1 MAILNNFTDKQM
13 GLMSGSNSTPSSYYP
28 TQFPGHF
35 VEFNV
40 YDKDDKY
47 ITTFSSLE
55 NDFPVTTS
63 PRVPSI
69 IENEE
74 LFHSNEVDGIH
85 YQILINPT
93 DALNRVEELK
103 AQIIPSG
110 KYTLEIN
117 FYRAFDSIPY
127 NSQSDIY
134 TPQLFHIVDEISNS
148 RKELRCA
155 IRNITNTEFIP
166 AEMNN
171 YLRTLG
177 SLDETSCI
185 IQTQWDSFT
194 TQEKLNNLAAA
205 QWKCYNFNWVLK
217 SEHYPGETFT
227 IINWEIDT
235 LTDPQLPTV
244 VFRFDKA
251 LPGLIKRLDEV
262 QIVEEV
268 YPSQTDNILFI
279 KQDVLTTNLTSLRP
293 DYTMKPTVSGDTS
306 TYQSYNDLSSSFM
319 NGNLIDQVVS
329 GSHDNLNIDYNEF
342 SNHAFFGSAAIKL
355 ENFKRKIGNL
365 QGHWNELSQSLANSG
380 SVESHKLIRE
390 KAFKGINEIVNTF
403 TPYEKFLYEDYQSE
417 TTASAPGLGKNL
429 VSQEP
434 LINTND
440 DAVVANNYNIF
451 DNYENLPTV
460 HKVQGEGNE
469 RLPVHLFTHKYN
481 SEDPPFFNSTGSFY
495 LSFWAKSDE
504 EFSGSHQIIT
514 AKSQDIYGV
523 TDFDGL
529 SSTIQLYSGY
539 EEGSISPPAKYNL
552 PYHGQANFMTGSW
565 KSVNNVSASITGS
578 TWRFIVIHGQN
589 YYWRPRNNEQVQGDT
604 ENISDWTDNVDG
616 YEILSSSVVNQAFY
630 EDGVA
635 YGVSDS
641 TGKYGYLLSPTS
653 MSANGDIINTD
664 IPRSGSFLPAGQLFG
679 NTFYV
684 PDRLP
689 GSSGNLNT
697 SQSMWFTDIKITKNN
712 PLDALPFASI
722 YATGSSQFDTWFSNI
737 SSSAVV
743 YDESNINSFKNNLP
757 KYFKES
763 NSSEELRKFLDL
775 WGEHFDSIKNYIDNY
790 TSFYNRSYSKTNSV
804 PDNLLPILSENLG
817 WELIQPFSSSL
828 SNVFE
833 EYAAIGGDSEQEII
847 YSTWRKTLNN
857 LIYLYKTKGTKNS
870 LNALLNTYGYPSH
883 YVSLL
888 NEYGGNEDTETLN
901 TLSAQLDNEINV
913 SNPGRNKSAKLQLH
927 NESGSVTYQ
936 QSIGHL
942 KGIVLTNTASSDLDG
957 GYERRIELDRG
968 DAHGTQVPPVDCIE
982 FVFKTQGYD
991 NKQEILVSTG
1001 SNGLIAMKPWVLEMN
1016 SGSMTFRVTD
1026 HGSTYNTDSSN
1037 ISMSVNLTGSQNQLW
1052 NVMLTRDTN
1061 IASYALGDT
1070 YPQTYELYVANQDGD
1085 SIPQFHYTSMSISSS
1100 HANTAWEAPFNRADA
1115 SLVGGIYTGLNNA
1128 ESHGVYGQYSSGSNL
1143 WVGPSLT
1150 GSISQLRGWSNKLSS
1165 SVFKKHVLNKFDYT
1179 GNTINSWKNELIW
1192 YYKLDEDPGL
1202 IAGGPAFTIKNSST
1216 YATRS
1221 VSIAGFGRTDFDRPV
1236 SASLGKY
1243 TTTPVAVYTLGARGS
1258 STIGTKNDKN
1268 VIIADKVIYTDKLNP
1283 TTRSTLP
1290 YLDDRLNRKK
1300 PSQKLS
1306 FVRSPL
1312 DAIDNYLSNIMSDKS
1327 VYNQIKPSDMFES
1340 RYATLDTLHKEAIP
1354 DQGVKTDVPKF
1365 IKANKKIFGESVIS
1379 SIKKVVPGRAQFT
1392 KIGIEFRSDLLTRPK
1407 YKYHKPSVEDASG
1420 QSGSIDMISYI
1431 PLEGEYVNTYSAG
1444 ISDIV
1449 PDLTP
1454 SYFELYTG
1462 TLFDK
1467 TSDLFGLSSSYL
1479 NTKDSSID
1487 LSQNISTTYQATKNT
1502 ELNLLPPVAGE
1513 QIKEYTKNISTLPT
1527 LSQTYDSPKEY
1538 TISDFLSFGASFD
1551 QTRNTVIDIDIPTLG
1566 EYNKTYNDSID
1577 LLTPI
1582 SSEYNKTHTDNIN
1595 IITPVSSEYNK
1606 TRDTSISLLQDI
1618 STEYGS
1624 TKDVSLNLLQNIST
1638 EYNSTNNV
1646 SINLLPPTVGE
1657 HLSTKNVGIT
1667 TLPTLT
1673 QNYTSMYED
1682 TIDFEVSELSGSLIN
1697 MISSFIN
1704 VYSDTVDGGSKMDGV
1719 KPGTSAAKEA
1729 YTTGELLELRDRH
1742 TRSWESINPD
1752 KKWGRTYSDT
1762 HYIYDWAEVNLN
1774 TNPITGSDAFGN
1786 VWYREP
1792 RWTFYDVGQRTWVSG
1807 SILAGGI
1814 HWDCSD
1820 YTKFKN
1826 LDIVD
1831 SGKGYTYESFY
1842 GENGDWT
1849 EDGRPVGQTSYFSQ
1863 SNLPYSGNIHYPVNH
1878 INNFGP
1884 SGFRYKYSGTQ
1895 LTGYWN
1901 TWHPNDFS
1909 TASFYT
1915 VEVAQSRRTRVDNTG
1930 NPGANL

>member
-775 WGEHFDSIKNYIDNY
+775 WGEHFDLVRNYIDNFKN
-790 TSFYNRSYSKTNSV
+790 FYKRSYSEYDSIPN
-804 PDNLLPILSENLG
+804 NLMPILADNLG

-828 SNVFE
+828 SETFE
-833 EYAAIGGDSEQEII
+833 AYASTGGDSEKEII
-847 YSTWRKTLNN
+847 FNTWKKTINN
-857 LIYLYKTKGTKNS
+857 LMYIYKSKGTKNS
-870 LNALLNTYGYPSH
+870 LDGLLNTYGYPSQ
-883 YVSLL
+883 YINLL
-888 NEYGGNEDTETLN
+888 NEYGSSDETA
-901 TLSAQLDNEINV
+901 TPVVFSGTAPNEIDVNNPSQTLGQGGRPV
-913 SNPGRNKSAKLQLH
+913 SLRNERKENYSYVLQ
-927 NESGSVTYQ
+927 TD
-936 QSIGHL
+936 IL
-942 KGIVLTNTASSDLDG
+942 KGINLTNDEYGEPVKRL
-957 GYERRIELDRG
+957 ELDWQT
-968 DAHGTQVPPVDCIE
+968 DSLTKEIDCIE
-982 FVFKTQGYD
+982 FIFKHQGGT
-991 NKQEILVSTG
+991 NNQVLIQSTG
-1001 SNGLIAMKPWVLEMN
+1001 SFGLLATPTQPWLLQLTSDDKLE
-1016 SGSMTFRVTD
+1016 FRVSGD
-1026 HGSTYNTDSSN
+1026 GNYQSSQN
-1037 ISMSVNLTGSQNQLW
+1037 SALSMSLSLTSSADKLW
-1052 NVMLTRDTN
+1052 NVMITRD
-1061 IASYALGDT
+1061 ASNTAGSNPQKYKLYAGL
-1070 YPQTYELYVANQDGD
+1070 QDGD
-1085 SIPQFHYTSMSISSS
+1085 TISQFHFTSMSVSKSM
-1100 HANTAWEAPFNRADA
+1100 AVEGWEMPQD
-1115 SLVGGIYTGLNNA
+1115 GGTTYPAGTGAFL
-1128 ESHGVYGQYSSGSNL
+1128 YGQYGHYKSGSNL
-1143 WVGPSLT
+1143 HFGHSLS
-1150 GSISQLRGWSNKLSS
+1150 GSMSEIRGWAGELSS
-1165 SVFKKHVLNKFDYT
+1165 SVFKKHILNKKDNT
-1179 GNTINSWKNELIW
+1179 GNSINSWRDDLIW
-1192 YYKLDEDPGL
+1192 HYKLDEDPGS
-1202 IAGGPAFTIKNSST
+1202 GSGDFTIINSST
-1216 YATRS
+1216 KDSRTIENTALGRS
-1221 VSIAGFGRTDFDRPV
+1221 DFNRPV
-1236 SASLGKY
+1236 SASLWRY
-1243 TTTPVAVYTLGARGS
+1243 TETPIVSYKLQVTQNAA
-1258 STIGTKNDKN
+1258 N
-1268 VIIADKVIYTDKLNP
+1268 VKTDNNIIIAKDIRYIKKLNP
-1283 TTRSTLP
+1283 ISKSTLP
-1290 YLDDRLNRKK
+1290 TFDKRLKNKK
-1300 PSQKLS
+1300 PVAKLS
-1306 FVRSPL
+1306 MTKSPI
-1312 DAIDNYLSNIMSDKS
+1312 DSIDNYITDIMSGH
-1327 VYNQIKPSDMFES
+1327 QIKDQIQPSDLYEPK
-1340 RYATLDTLHKEAIP
+1340 YTKLKTLQKEVIQ
-1354 DQGVKTDVPKF
+1354 DRGVKTDVPKYMR
-1365 IKANKKIFGESVIS
+1365 ANRKMF
-1379 SIKKVVPGRAQFT
+1379 
-1392 KIGIEFRSDLLTRPK
+1392 
-1407 YKYHKPSVEDASG
+1407 
-1420 QSGSIDMISYI
+1420 
-1431 PLEGEYVNTYSAG
+1431 N
-1444 ISDIV
+1444 
-1449 PDLTP
+1449 
-1454 SYFELYTG
+1454 
-1462 TLFDK
+1462 
-1467 TSDLFGLSSSYL
+1467 
-1479 NTKDSSID
+1479 
-1487 LSQNISTTYQATKNT
+1487 
-1502 ELNLLPPVAGE
+1502 
-1513 QIKEYTKNISTLPT
+1513 
-1527 LSQTYDSPKEY
+1527 
-1538 TISDFLSFGASFD
+1538 
-1551 QTRNTVIDIDIPTLG
+1551 
-1566 EYNKTYNDSID
+1566 
-1577 LLTPI
+1577 PI
-1582 SSEYNKTHTDNIN
+1582 SLCNWC
-1595 IITPVSSEYNK
+1595 
-1606 TRDTSISLLQDI
+1606 
-1618 STEYGS
+1618 
-1624 TKDVSLNLLQNIST
+1624 
-1638 EYNSTNNV
+1638 
-1646 SINLLPPTVGE
+1646 
-1657 HLSTKNVGIT
+1657 
-1667 TLPTLT
+1667 
-1673 QNYTSMYED
+1673 
-1682 TIDFEVSELSGSLIN
+1682 F
-1697 MISSFIN
+1697 
-1704 VYSDTVDGGSKMDGV
+1704 
-1719 KPGTSAAKEA
+1719 
-1729 YTTGELLELRDRH
+1729 
-1742 TRSWESINPD
+1742 
-1752 KKWGRTYSDT
+1752 
-1762 HYIYDWAEVNLN
+1762 
-1774 TNPITGSDAFGN
+1774 
-1786 VWYREP
+1786 
-1792 RWTFYDVGQRTWVSG
+1792 
-1807 SILAGGI
+1807 
-1814 HWDCSD
+1814 
-1820 YTKFKN
+1820 
-1826 LDIVD
+1826 
-1831 SGKGYTYESFY
+1831 
-1842 GENGDWT
+1842 
-1849 EDGRPVGQTSYFSQ
+1849 
-1863 SNLPYSGNIHYPVNH
+1863 
-1878 INNFGP
+1878 
-1884 SGFRYKYSGTQ
+1884 
-1895 LTGYWN
+1895 
-1901 TWHPNDFS
+1901 
-1909 TASFYT
+1909 
-1915 VEVAQSRRTRVDNTG
+1915 
-1930 NPGANL
+1930 